1 MENLTKEEMMILKY
15 FKEGLNFKEIK
26 EKYGLTL
33 YTNDERVNSLY
44 DKFNATNRLELIK
57 KYDKMELE

>member
-1 MENLTKEEMMILKY
+1 MKNLTKEEMMILKY

-33 YTNDERVNSLY
+33 YTNDPRVNSLY
-44 DKFNATNRLELIK
+44 DKFNVNNRLELIK
-57 KYDKMELE
+57 KYDKMELK